1 MTVKRLGHL
10 ARLHPV
16 GFTLIELLVVIAII
30 AILAGLLL
38 PALAKA
44 KAQAQ
49 KSLCVS
55 NCKQWGVAI
64 NMYAGDAA
72 DSFPD
77 NSLGLDL
84 SWIMP
89 SMSNFWNN
97 YLMRN
102 THSSKTERAA
112 NNVLYCPTDKWHRA
126 YEMDNVLTDNQP
138 QLIGYFYLPGRTN
151 NDVGV
156 QSFAKGTEQWFYR
169 NKLGGLYA
177 QAPILIDRLQGMGP
191 QTTNVYDPRLTW
203 TTSYNNKN
211 VPTAVHRIARGAPA
225 GGNFLFEDGH
235 AEWFPGQKVSL
246 GAGGGRIQTWMCFFK
261 IPVQQ

>member
-1 MTVKRLGHL
+1 MTAKQCNYP
-10 ARLHPV
+10 ARLYPI

-55 NCKQWGVAI
+55 NCKQWGVAV
-64 NMYAGDAA
+64 NMYAGDTA

-77 NSLGLDL
+77 NSQGLHL

-102 THSSKTERAA
+102 THSAKTERAA
-112 NNVLYCPTDKWHRA
+112 NNILYCPTDKWHRA

-151 NDVGV
+151 NDTGV
-156 QSFAKGTEQWFYR
+156 KTYAQGTEQWFYR
-169 NKLGGLYA
+169 NKLAGPYA
-177 QAPILIDRLQGMGP
+177 QAPILIDRLQGLGP
-191 QTTNVYDPRLTW
+191 MTTNVYDPWLTW
-203 TTSYNNKN
+203 TTDYNGRK
-211 VPTAVHRIARGAPA
+211 VLTA
-225 GGNFLFEDGH
+225 
-235 AEWFPGQKVSL
+235 
-246 GAGGGRIQTWMCFFK
+246 
-261 IPVQQ
+261 

>member
-55 NCKQWGVAI
+55 NCKQWGVAV

-126 YEMDNVLTDNQP
+126 VEMNILTDNEP
-138 QLIGYFYLPGRTN
+138 QLIGYFYLPGRKEK
-151 NDVGV
+151 DD
-156 QSFAKGTEQWFYR
+156 ADHE
-169 NKLGGLYA
+169 
-177 QAPILIDRLQGMGP
+177 
-191 QTTNVYDPRLTW
+191 
-203 TTSYNNKN
+203 
-211 VPTAVHRIARGAPA
+211 
-225 GGNFLFEDGH
+225 
-235 AEWFPGQKVSL
+235 
-246 GAGGGRIQTWMCFFK
+246 
-261 IPVQQ
+261 